1 MKTSNILKLAK
12 TRLWDG
18 VESYEDGK
26 SLSVC
31 GAIFLAVA
39 DKPTIDKVQA
49 ADVRIKIMQA
59 IGENLFV
66 SRWLQEKHNVPK
78 KYLKQPKL
86 MQEYRHR
93 WLDHLIATYEEA
105 GK

>member
-12 TRLWDG
+12 NHLWDG
-18 VESYEDGK
+18 VERYTNEK
-26 SLSVC
+26 SLGLC

-39 DKPTIDKVQA
+39 NKPAKDKRQA
-49 ADVRIKIMQA
+49 TLVRLKIAQA
-59 IGENLFV
+59 LGENLYV

>member
-18 VESYEDGK
+18 IESYEAVK
-26 SLSVC
+26 NHSVC
-31 GAIFLAVA
+31 GAISMAVSNLPTA
-39 DKPTIDKVQA
+39 DKMRA
-49 ADVRIKIMQA
+49 ARVRIKIMQA
-59 IGENLFV
+59 VGENLYV
-66 SRWLQEKHNVPK
+66 SRWLMNVHNVPK
-78 KYLKQPKL
+78 KYVTQSKL

>member
-1 MKTSNILKLAK
+1 MKTSKILERAK
-12 TRLWDG
+12 NYLWDG
-18 VESYEDGK
+18 VEPYESGK

-31 GAIFLAVA
+31 GAIAMVVRDLPKDDRLRAAGVRLEI
-39 DKPTIDKVQA
+39 TQA
-49 ADVRIKIMQA
+49 L
-59 IGENLFV
+59 GENLYV

-78 KYLKQPKL
+78 KYLKQSKL

-93 WLDHLIATYEEA
+93 WLDHMIATYKEA

>member
-1 MKTSNILKLAK
+1 MKTSNILKRAK
-12 TRLWDG
+12 NYLWDG
-18 VESYEDGK
+18 VESCEYGK
-26 SLSVC
+26 SFSVC
-31 GAIFLAVA
+31 GAVFLAVNNLPTA
-39 DKPTIDKVQA
+39 DKIRA
-49 ADVRIKIMQA
+49 AQVRIKIMQA

-93 WLDHLIATYEEA
+93 WLDHMIATYKEA
-105 GK
+105 GQ

>member
-31 GAIFLAVA
+31 GAIFLAVNNLPTA
-39 DKPTIDKVQA
+39 DKIRA
-49 ADVRIKIMQA
+49 AHVRIKIMQA
-59 IGENLFV
+59 IGENMYV
-66 SRWLQEKHNVPK
+66 SLWLREKHNVPK

-93 WLDHLIATYEEA
+93 WLDHMIATYKEA

>member
-1 MKTSNILKLAK
+1 MKTSKILERAK
-12 TRLWDG
+12 NYLWDG

-31 GAIFLAVA
+31 GAVFLAVNNLPTA
-39 DKPTIDKVQA
+39 DKIRA
-49 ADVRIKIMQA
+49 AQVRIKIMQA
-59 IGENLFV
+59 IGENLYV

-78 KYLKQPKL
+78 KYLKQSKL

-93 WLDHLIATYEEA
+93 WLDHLIATYKEA

>member
-1 MKTSNILKLAK
+1 MKTSAILHRAK
-12 TRLWDG
+12 NYLWDG
-18 VESYEDGK
+18 VDKYADEK
-26 SLSVC
+26 SLGLC

-39 DKPTIDKVQA
+39 DKSVNDKLRA
-49 ADVRIKIMQA
+49 AHVRIKIMQA
-59 IGENLFV
+59 IGENLYV

-78 KYLKQPKL
+78 KYLKQSKL